1 MISDDVKADVKQQE
15 LEELVAVSCNFR
27 DTSKLEIKWKTRA
40 YFSFFFL
47 LGILSSL
54 RLSCKN
60 KGIGV
65 FFLNNQNPLID
76 QQEFMNSSLNF
87 DFLRIKCK

>member
-40 YFSFFFL
+40 YFSFFFFAWYSIQL
-47 LGILSSL
+47 EIVL
-54 RLSCKN
+54 
-60 KGIGV
+60 
-65 FFLNNQNPLID
+65 
-76 QQEFMNSSLNF
+76 
-87 DFLRIKCK
+87 